1 MFKDELEISNDAM
14 GFYTSKGRFISRTE
28 GMKIAYE
35 AGQMT
40 EQGTIWT
47 QQDIDK
53 DWLKD
58 ENGQS
63 IKLSLM

>member
-1 MFKDELEISNDAM
+1 MFEDELEISNDAM
-14 GFYTSKGRFISRTE
+14 GFYTSKGRFVSRTE

-40 EQGTIWT
+40 EQGAIWT

-53 DWLKD
+53 D
-58 ENGQS
+58 
-63 IKLSLM
+63 

>member
-1 MFKDELEISNDAM
+1 M
-14 GFYTSKGRFISRTE
+14 GFYTSKGRFVSRME

-40 EQGTIWT
+40 KQGAIWT

-53 DWLKD
+53 D
-58 ENGQS
+58 
-63 IKLSLM
+63 